1 MATRQIH
8 ARLGQRVRALR
19 KARNWNQDDLA
30 VESGLGRTY
39 ISNFENGLKNP
50 NLNTLAILAATFKM
64 TVSELLDGCG

>member
-1 MATRQIH
+1 M
-8 ARLGQRVRALR
+8 
-19 KARNWNQDDLA
+19 
-30 VESGLGRTY
+30 ESGLGRTY